1 MPTLGC
7 QFILDDLDRLTDA
20 VFIGEPASSRPTG
33 YGDAF
38 RSIMPNSGIATRV
51 SIRYWQSGQDKRP
64 FTPIDIAAPLT
75 FADYA
80 AGRDLAL
87 EAALSYQAR
96 PPLGDLLVEAVKA
109 GGPAA
114 ALKKATAFA
123 DEPEHRYSDVGWKL
137 IGAEQAMLEKKQ
149 GAAALEVA
157 RWSARRFP
165 RNSDL
170 ALVWGLIADAEGR
183 KDEALTALDAALA
196 IDPSNRSAQ
205 SLKDS
210 VLKK

>member
-1 MPTLGC
+1 
-7 QFILDDLDRLTDA
+7 
-20 VFIGEPASSRPTG
+20 
-33 YGDAF
+33 
-38 RSIMPNSGIATRV
+38 
-51 SIRYWQSGQDKRP
+51 
-64 FTPIDIAAPLT
+64 
-75 FADYA
+75 
-80 AGRDLAL
+80 
-87 EAALSYQAR
+87 
-96 PPLGDLLVEAVKA
+96 
-109 GGPAA
+109 
-114 ALKKATAFA
+114 
-123 DEPEHRYSDVGWKL
+123 
-137 IGAEQAMLEKKQ
+137 MLEKKQ